1 MTKDKKSTKTG
12 WRSWLNLSKA
22 FPLILIVF
30 GFTGLLASSA
40 ISIEKV
46 SLLKDPTA
54 ELVCNINPIYSC
66 GNVINSKQ
74 SSVFGFS
81 NELMGIAMFSAI
93 ITVGVLVISGSKLNP
108 RIWKLFMLG
117 MVGSMA
123 FVLWFFYQ
131 SVYVIGS
138 LCIFCSIVWF
148 STWTITT
155 ALFAWAYDQKLVAIP
170 KSLEK
175 IIAVKRKYIITIWLV
190 LILTLIALIIKH
202 FWFFYG
208 PKFGF

>member
-12 WRSWLNLSKA
+12 WRSWLSLSKA
-22 FPLILIVF
+22 FPLILIIF
-30 GFTGLLASSA
+30 GLTGLLASSA

-93 ITVGVLVISGSKLNP
+93 ITVGVVVLSGSQLKP
-108 RIWKLFMLG
+108 WIWKLFMLG

-155 ALFAWAYDQKLVAIP
+155 SLFAWAYDQKLINVP

-175 IIAVKRKYIITIWLV
+175 IVAVKRKYIISIWLI
-190 LILTLIALIIKH
+190 LILTLVALIIKH